1 MYKSEY
7 HISGMTCQGCVNSI
21 KKKFSSDDR
30 IISSEI
36 DLSSSNLKLQS
47 TVDLKPE
54 NLNNIIKD
62 LKNYRISYKNI
73 SSPGISNKIKISS
86 ENTTEQKKFTPLIIS
101 LLIITLLALV
111 AQISDEFIIEE
122 FMKSIMGYFF
132 VIFSLFKLLNI
143 NGFATSFS
151 NYDLIASRLPIY
163 GTIYPFIELTLGIC
177 FLANFGLL
185 YVNVLTLIVMSVG
198 SIGIGYSLKRKEQL
212 ECACL
217 GSSFNLPLT
226 PITLTENLIMA
237 AMALYMIIKLI

>member
-1 MYKSEY
+1 MFNLMFASFLVITLVILGHYSIAGELGLI
-7 HISGMTCQGCVNSI
+7 ISFWITITQI
-21 KKKFSSDDR
+21 FSSNMR
-30 IISSEI
+30 SIVVSEQ
-36 DLSSSNLKLQS
+36 N
-47 TVDLKPE
+47 
-54 NLNNIIKD
+54 
-62 LKNYRISYKNI
+62 KNYALMTLVYRSTFSIMALVSFYYFSSTFISF
-73 SSPGISNKIKISS
+73 
-86 ENTTEQKKFTPLIIS
+86 EQQKLINIIS

-111 AQISDEFIIEE
+111 PQIRDGFNIEE

-143 NGFATSFS
+143 KGFATLFS

-198 SIGIGYSLKRKEQL
+198 SIGIGNSLKRKEQL

-226 PITLTENLIMA
+226 PITLIENLIMA